1 MALTQHTPARRR
13 QIAEALGIEEAYVYQ
28 IYTNRKTASPAL
40 ARAWHEEEPG
50 DALWDLRPSDWH
62 RIWPELIGSPGAP
75 DAPAATATAIG
86 HIDRGRA

>member
-75 DAPAATATAIG
+75 EAPAATATEAQ
-86 HIDRGRA
+86 A